1 MGLNKCIMT
10 HIQHYSIIQSNFTA
24 PSNPLAPPILT
35 PYSQPLAT
43 TDFFFFFLLS
53 PRLWQGNLVCCSPW
67 GCKDL
72 DMTEQVNNSNFPE
85 CHIVGMILCVAFSDR
100 LLSLSNMHVSFLHV
114 FSCLTAHLFLV
125 LKNIPLHIYT
135 TVYVSIH
142 LMKDILSTPKFG
154 NYK

>member
-24 PSNPLAPPILT
+24 PPNPLAPPVLT

-43 TDFFFFFLLS
+43 TDFFFFKLS
-53 PRLWQGNLVCCSPW
+53 PRLWQGNLVCCSQ

-72 DMTEQVNNSNFPE
+72 DMTEQVYNSNIPE
-85 CHIVGMILCVAFSDR
+85 SHIVGMILCVAFSDW
-100 LLSLSNMHVSFLHV
+100 LLSLSKRHVSFLHV
-114 FSCLTAHLFLV
+114 FSCLTSYLFLV
-125 LKNIPLHIYT
+125 LKNIPLHTYT